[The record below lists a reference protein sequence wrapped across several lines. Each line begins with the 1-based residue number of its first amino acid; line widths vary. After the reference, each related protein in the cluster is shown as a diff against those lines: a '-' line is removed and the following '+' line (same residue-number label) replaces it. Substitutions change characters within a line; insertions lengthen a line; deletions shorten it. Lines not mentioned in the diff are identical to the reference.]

1 MPSPKLFSS
10 FPDESNSRM
19 GGRFEPAQVFA
30 PHLSAT
36 HMLPWR
42 STSTPAVD
50 PQGRPSGSFAQFSM
64 VRYGLGWE
72 FRAASSCAYAVPPD
86 VPIVVTN
93 KIAMAQATVN
103 TSRTVRGIMACPQE
117 LAFRMRSSRFYRGRS
132 RGRVATLLILLRA

>member
-10 FPDESNSRM
+10 LPEGSNSRM
-19 GGRFEPAQVFA
+19 GARFEPAQVFA

-50 PQGRPSGSFAQFSM
+50 PQGRPSGSFAQFSIA
-64 VRYGLGWE
+64 RYGLGWE

-86 VPIVVTN
+86 VPIVIIN
-93 KIAMAQATVN
+93 KAIAPTTVN
-103 TSRTVRGIMACPQE
+103 TSRLVRGIMTRPPKMRISNTRHDSTASPYLNPHE
-117 LAFRMRSSRFYRGRS
+117 LAFFNGVR
-132 RGRVATLLILLRA
+132 